1 MYGVSVAV
9 RPLKGNEA
17 DERHNPHFP
26 AYDGL
31 RIASDKDLGKLFL

>member
-1 MYGVSVAV
+1 MYGGQ
-9 RPLKGNEA
+9 RRGDLLRCTEA
-17 DERHNPHFP
+17 EVQLNPHFP